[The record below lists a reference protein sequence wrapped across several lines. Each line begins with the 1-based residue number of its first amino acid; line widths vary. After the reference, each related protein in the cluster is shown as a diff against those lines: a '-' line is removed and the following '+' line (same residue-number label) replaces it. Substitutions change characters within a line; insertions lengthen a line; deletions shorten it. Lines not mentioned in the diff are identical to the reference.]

1 MHSSDATNS
10 ILILGIGNVL
20 MGDEGVGV
28 HTIRH
33 MDSNGL
39 PPGIETLDGGTGG
52 FHLLE
57 PMSRFGKIVLVD
69 AAAEGEPGT
78 IRRLYPRFS
87 SDYPRTLTAH
97 DLGLKDLLESM
108 ILLDQTPEIV
118 LIAVSIAL
126 PTAIGVELTPQMQAL
141 VPKISE
147 IALCSA
153 GVPPAELAHCSGA
166 SRPRS

>member
-1 MHSSDATNS
+1 MHSVDATDS

-28 HTIRH
+28 HVIHH
-33 MDSNGL
+33 MDSNVL

-52 FHLLE
+52 FYLLE
-57 PMSRFGKIVLVD
+57 PMTRFGKIVLID

-97 DLGLKDLLESM
+97 DLGLKDLLESL
-108 ILLDQTPEIV
+108 ILLDQAPEIV
-118 LIAVSIAL
+118 LVAVSIAF
-126 PTAIGVELTPQMQAL
+126 PTTIGLELTPQMQEL
-141 VPKISE
+141 VPTIAEVALEEAFVLPSE
-147 IALCSA
+147 RSGA
-153 GVPPAELAHCSGA
+153 GVSPAS
-166 SRPRS
+166 